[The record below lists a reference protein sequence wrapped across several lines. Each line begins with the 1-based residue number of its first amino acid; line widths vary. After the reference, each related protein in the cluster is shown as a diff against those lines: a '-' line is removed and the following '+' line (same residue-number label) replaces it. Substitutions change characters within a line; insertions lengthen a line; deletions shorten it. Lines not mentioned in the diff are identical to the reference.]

1 MSNNHKVITS
11 KTASGL
17 NSNDSN
23 TKSKVAVTYTT
34 PKSVF
39 DDISNVMNLANYSH
53 HLDSSIAT
61 LLKINISWQHYYPAC
76 STTPWQLEGVINT
89 LLSGGFSDLIPT
101 HNGTV
106 VVDAKE
112 GSIKNKHKIVEDKYN
127 LSSLHLEEVKWIR
140 YRPKTPMK
148 VLDSIYP
155 EGIFIPESLIGKNIV
170 HLPTLKTHVFTTLTG
185 AMKNAFGGLLNHRRH
200 WTHSVIHET
209 LVDLLQIQ
217 KEIHPGI
224 FAVSDGTLAGDGPGP
239 RAMRWH
245 RKNIMLASADQ
256 VAIDAVS
263 AKLMGFDPMSI
274 KFIRLAHEAGLGCG
288 DINQIDI
295 VGEDISDVNWHFT
308 GSENTFAS
316 MGQKLVYWGRLKP
329 LEKFLLRTPLVALGI
344 LASNLY
350 HNGYWLPVKGRSRV
364 NAALKTDWGQL
375 FKRY

>member
-1 MSNNHKVITS
+1 MNHFLS
-11 KTASGL
+11 RFSRDRESRQCLL
-17 NSNDSN
+17 NS
-23 TKSKVAVTYTT
+23 
-34 PKSVF
+34 F
-39 DDISNVMNLANYSH
+39 LR
-53 HLDSSIAT
+53 
-61 LLKINISWQHYYPAC
+61 LLK
-76 STTPWQLEGVINT
+76 
-89 LLSGGFSDLIPT
+89 
-101 HNGTV
+101 
-106 VVDAKE
+106 
-112 GSIKNKHKIVEDKYN
+112 
-127 LSSLHLEEVKWIR
+127 
-140 YRPKTPMK
+140 
-148 VLDSIYP
+148 
-155 EGIFIPESLIGKNIV
+155 
-170 HLPTLKTHVFTTLTG
+170 
-185 AMKNAFGGLLNHRRH
+185 
-200 WTHSVIHET
+200 
-209 LVDLLQIQ
+209 IQ

-245 RKNIMLASADQ
+245 RKNIMLASSDQ